1 MKFIFL
7 AANLAAF
14 FLSSAMGISSAYG
27 QTMQKFISGAEI
39 AQAVTD
45 YLGQNNIH
53 AQPKIAAERQFIAC
67 KSELEFAP
75 LFGNFKTIEVRCP
88 GKGGW
93 KIAIRSHMSSK
104 IEPSFTTKTV
114 KGRQNS
120 VTAKAKGQAVIMQ
133 RSLSKGAVISAQ
145 DVKMA
150 SVAGYL
156 PADIFTQTEDVIGRI
171 STKKLDIGKPVRA
184 SQLEHNWLVHK
195 DQLVELTTKIG
206 AVEVSSQGVAL
217 ENAQWGQLARFLNVS
232 SQREVFGRV
241 ASEKKIII
249 GAKIY

>member
-1 MKFIFL
+1 
-7 AANLAAF
+7 
-14 FLSSAMGISSAYG
+14 
-27 QTMQKFISGAEI
+27 
-39 AQAVTD
+39 
-45 YLGQNNIH
+45 
-53 AQPKIAAERQFIAC
+53 
-67 KSELEFAP
+67 
-75 LFGNFKTIEVRCP
+75 
-88 GKGGW
+88 
-93 KIAIRSHMSSK
+93 
-104 IEPSFTTKTV
+104 
-114 KGRQNS
+114 
-120 VTAKAKGQAVIMQ
+120 MQ